1 MITSIPIVDL
11 EKICSTGNVKASA
24 SDWEDVAI
32 QIRKNLHEVGFMYLI
47 NHGVPQ
53 DVVSYNIIYWL
64 LEKKT
69 DFYKWRQD
77 YGQF

>member
-11 EKICSTGNVKASA
+11 ERICCTDIIDS

-32 QIRKNLHEVGFMYLI
+32 QIRNSLHEVGFMYLI

-53 DVVSYNIIYWL
+53 DVVRQMRIEL
-64 LEKKT
+64 P
-69 DFYKWRQD
+69 FYHHL
-77 YGQF
+77 YHHSELH